1 MNRPQITIT
10 EAIQTAVR
18 YARIENDEPFCA
30 SAICEEN
37 TIALIIYT
45 FYQKYEFYVDSCS
58 GEVLGIMSEPMF
70 ELSEEEL
77 SALCA

>member
-1 MNRPQITIT
+1 MKNNQITIND
-10 EAIQTAVR
+10 AIQSAVR
-18 YARIENDEPFCA
+18 YAGIENDMPFCA
-30 SAICEEN
+30 SAICEESAISL
-37 TIALIIYT
+37 TVYT